1 MSMIDRIKYDG
12 NPQGNQWLIYKCPSD
27 QFVLGSQLIVG
38 EGQEAI
44 FFRGGQALD
53 VFRPGTHTLST
64 GNLPLLNRLVNLP
77 FGGKTPFTAEIY
89 YVNRTANL
97 DMKWGTSVPIPMEDP
112 KYGLLLNVGAR
123 GQYGVTIEDS
133 RLFVTRIVGAIPGGT
148 EMNHLL
154 ILRYFNG
161 MINSRVK
168 SIVSEY
174 MIARRISFLEVTQ
187 YLTEISQSFQE
198 ALTEELQNFGIS
210 LTNFYCDSIAP
221 RPEDY
226 EKLRTYKEELALGE
240 DFYQRRRSLDILEK
254 LADNPSAGG
263 AANAGIGL
271 GMGFGVAGQ
280 VGGLFAGL
288 AQNVA
293 PHPQENAG
301 GAVRCPNCGAS
312 NPASRRFCGECGNRL
327 AAGVICPHCGAENQP
342 GMRFCGECGQQ
353 LAAVSRCS
361 ACGFENPPGTR
372 FCGNCGQ
379 RL

>member
-1 MSMIDRIKYDG
+1 MSIIDRIKYDG
-12 NPQGNQWLIYKCPSD
+12 NLQGNQWLIYKCPSD

-38 EGQEAI
+38 EGQEAV
-44 FFRGGQALD
+44 FFRGGRALD

-89 YVNRTANL
+89 YVNKTANL

-112 KYGLLLNVGAR
+112 RYGLLLNVGAR
-123 GQYGVTIEDS
+123 GQYGITIEDS
-133 RLFVTRIVGAIPGGT
+133 RLFVTRIVGTVPGGT

-198 ALTEELQNFGIS
+198 ALTEDLQSFGIS

-240 DFYQRRRSLDILEK
+240 DFYQRRRSLDILER

-263 AANAGIGL
+263 TASAGIGL

-293 PHPQENAG
+293 THPQENAG
-301 GAVRCPNCGAS
+301 NTVRCPNCGAS

-342 GMRFCGECGQQ
+342 GMRFCGECGKP
-353 LAAVSRCS
+353 LTAASRCS
-361 ACGFENPPGTR
+361 ACGFENPPGSR